1 MNVAPAAIQK
11 SKPGT
16 CPHGLPYGACPICS
30 GMGGGGGGSPKST
43 PRKAGEMSWDQ
54 CYAVWQQMLKAK
66 DMAQQKKLD
75 AMNAQ
80 IQPPVTFATKIGDI
94 SQKIAILI
102 EKLADFSQ
110 NSQNLPKIIAK
121 PLAFLAQITIPI
133 LNVLKSITNFAQK
146 TAEFIQQKF
155 ADISDKLNA
164 IFGELKASTEKKI
177 SENLKNTKKKLKSI
191 FGLLEPS
198 ELDEEEK
205 EAKESERL
213 QNKLKL
219 KDKDL
224 KHDNEHYSD

>member
-1 MNVAPAAIQK
+1 MNVTPAAIQK

-30 GMGGGGGGSPKST
+30 GMGGGGGGSSKST

-80 IQPPVTFATKIGDI
+80 MQPQVTFSSRIGDF
-94 SQKIAILI
+94 SQKIAILA

-110 NSQNLPKIIAK
+110 KTNNLPKIIEK
-121 PLAFLAQITIPI
+121 PLIFIAQLAIPI
-133 LNVLKSITNFAQK
+133 LNGLKNITNFAQK
-146 TAEFIQQKF
+146 TVEFVQQKL

-164 IFGELKASTEKKI
+164 VFGELKNSTEKRI
-177 SENLKNTKKKLKSI
+177 SESLKNTKKKFKSL
-191 FGLLEPS
+191 FGVFEPS

-205 EAKESERL
+205 EAQEAERL
-213 QNKLKL
+213 LNKLKL
-219 KDKDL
+219 KNKDL
-224 KHDNEHYSD
+224 KHDNERYSD